1 MNFLS
6 GYMTARKFAEAV
18 RSHWGMENSLHWQLD
33 AADKK
38 VSATRFDPF
47 SLQNGKHSTQQLT
60 RKGT

>member
-33 AADKK
+33 VDDKK
-38 VSATRFDPF
+38 VSGTRFDPF
-47 SLQNGKHSTQQLT
+47 SLQNG
-60 RKGT
+60 